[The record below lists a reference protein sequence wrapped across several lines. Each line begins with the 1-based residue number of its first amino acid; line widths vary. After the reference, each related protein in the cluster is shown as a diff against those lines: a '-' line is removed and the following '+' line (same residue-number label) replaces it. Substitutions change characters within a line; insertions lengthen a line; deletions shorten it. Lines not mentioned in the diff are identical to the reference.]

1 MGIMIFLSVIFK
13 KIPIIFIHSYLR
25 CCKILKGH
33 ISNSSNISDFVN
45 IVEIKLTQS
54 DSHRI
59 GSQNKKY

>member
-1 MGIMIFLSVIFK
+1 MIFLSVIFK
-13 KIPIIFIHSYLR
+13 KIPIIFSHNYLR
-25 CCKILKGH
+25 CCKIPKGY

-59 GSQNKKY
+59 GSQSRKY

>member
-1 MGIMIFLSVIFK
+1 MIFLSVIFK
-13 KIPIIFIHSYLR
+13 KIPIIFIHSYLH

-59 GSQNKKY
+59 GSQNRKY